1 MAMKIEELVERKVGI
16 NFPAIQIITPNDTV
30 PLIVTTLEKGDMQVI
45 LEYNGKRKVI
55 CSISQSALSVNQ
67 LLRTVGSLK
76 YLKSENETIIISSI
90 EDYLLAL

>member
-16 NFPAIQIITPNDTV
+16 NFPAIQIITPNDTI